1 MKTTLYITRTGDMI
15 RFGRPSD
22 VTLDE
27 YPHIS
32 RAWTRRVSV
41 DLPDEYKVARSM
53 DGIRR
58 IYRGRECCHL
68 AADEQGNPEIL
79 DFERGHI
86 SLAVLAEGWDQE
98 VAE

>member
-1 MKTTLYITRTGDMI
+1 MTTALYITRTGDMI
-15 RFGRPSD
+15 SLGQPAA

-27 YPHIS
+27 YPVS
-32 RAWTRRVSV
+32 RTWTRRVSV
-41 DLPDEYKVARSM
+41 ELPEGYEAARSM

-58 IYRGRECCHL
+58 IYRGSECCHL
-68 AADEQGNPEIL
+68 MVDAQENPEIL